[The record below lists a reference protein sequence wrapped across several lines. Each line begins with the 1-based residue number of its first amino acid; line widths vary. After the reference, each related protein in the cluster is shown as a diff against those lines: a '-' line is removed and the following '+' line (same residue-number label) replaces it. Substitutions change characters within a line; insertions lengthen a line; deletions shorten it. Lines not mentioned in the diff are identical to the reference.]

1 MHLSVMLKCALIV
14 INPLQQGDCICVA
27 GDVTHWLFLVWWK
40 DRQKISALRGLM
52 KILKNLWKSFIR
64 LFSWIGWYFL
74 AQIYLIRMYLVLH
87 KISSLVTKLEYL
99 QM

>member
-14 INPLQQGDCICVA
+14 INHLQQGDCICVA

-40 DRQKISALRGLM
+40 HRQKISALRGLM

-64 LFSWIGWYFL
+64 LFSWIV
-74 AQIYLIRMYLVLH
+74 LVFSGTNICY
-87 KISSLVTKLEYL
+87 KKVFNIT
-99 QM
+99 QDI

>member
-40 DRQKISALRGLM
+40 ERQKISALRGLM

-64 LFSWIGWYFL
+64 LFSWIV
-74 AQIYLIRMYLVLH
+74 LVFSGTN
-87 KISSLVTKLEYL
+87 ISYKNVFSIT
-99 QM
+99 QDI